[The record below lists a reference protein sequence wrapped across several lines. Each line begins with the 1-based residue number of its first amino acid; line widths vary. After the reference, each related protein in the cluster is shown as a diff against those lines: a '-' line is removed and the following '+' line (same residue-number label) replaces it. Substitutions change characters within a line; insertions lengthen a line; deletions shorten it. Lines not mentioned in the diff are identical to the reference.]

1 MPVHGDPF
9 EIERSL
15 DLLQDVV
22 VDLVAV
28 PQPHERVVLAP
39 EQGHAQVGVLLLPVR
54 STVGG
59 GLVAFVGSQD
69 PQPPVVLCA

>member
-1 MPVHGDPF
+1 VPVHGDPF

-28 PQPHERVVLAP
+28 PQPWEKQHEVSPRP
-39 EQGHAQVGVLLLPVR
+39 
-54 STVGG
+54 
-59 GLVAFVGSQD
+59 
-69 PQPPVVLCA
+69 